1 MEFKITPGMTDEEVR
16 EYALQT
22 IFAEQMAKSAPCDG
36 IYPTS
41 WAEFKSNFDAM
52 IDPENLGKAKKPI
65 EEIQALYDSRIT
77 QWAEHKGATLL
88 FFMLTSNE
96 PKAISTSV
104 YKIWSDEITRDTFK
118 NRVFTDMASEIMP
131 RFVKE

>member
-1 MEFKITPGMTDEEVR
+1 MEFKITLEMTGEQLR
-16 EYALQT
+16 EHALQT
-22 IFAEQMAKSAPCDG
+22 IFAEQMEKNTPCDG

-41 WAEFKSNFDAM
+41 FSEFKSNFDAM
-52 IDPENLGKAKKPI
+52 IDILNPSKAKSI
-65 EEIQALYDSRIT
+65 EEIQSLYNGKVK

-88 FFMLTSNE
+88 FYMLTTNE

-104 YKIWSDEITRDTFK
+104 YKIWSDEITRETFK
-118 NRVFTDMASEIMP
+118 DKMFTEMASEIMP